1 MTTKWDVLNAR
12 LTEARETVTR
22 LQNDLVGMQKT
33 PFAEGRGRCVC
44 CQEILYTEA
53 DFAKHF
59 ILSDTRYLNLGN
71 CPMKG
76 IWREATNEE
85 AADWLAGYTFY
96 DIREWRETDHG
107 LEVKVG

>member
-1 MTTKWDVLNAR
+1 MTTKWDVLTAR
-12 LTEARETVTR
+12 QAEAQALADSLAR
-22 LQNDLVGMQKT
+22 DLNGMEHT
-33 PFAEGRGRCVC
+33 PFGKPCVAC
-44 CQEILYTEA
+44 LTILETEA
-53 DFAKHF
+53 DFARHF

-85 AADWLAGYTFY
+85 TADWLAGYSFY